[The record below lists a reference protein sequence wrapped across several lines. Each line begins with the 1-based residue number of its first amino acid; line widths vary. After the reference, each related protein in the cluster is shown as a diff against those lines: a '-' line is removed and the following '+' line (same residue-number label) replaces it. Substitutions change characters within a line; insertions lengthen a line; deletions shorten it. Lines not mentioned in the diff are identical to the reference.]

1 MRVPVKMKT
10 LVLLAV
16 VAGACL
22 IPVCELLWAAPRIS
36 ALSAVINFPLKPQFL
51 AMLYAIFTV
60 LASILI
66 FRSFH
71 GSRLPGISKAA
82 PRMLISW
89 LYYSMLFVLNVCIF
103 TLIFSNL
110 ASAAGK

>member
-1 MRVPVKMKT
+1 MKK
-10 LVLLAV
+10 LVLLAII
-16 VAGACL
+16 AGACL
-22 IPVCELLWAAPRIS
+22 IPVCELLWVAPRIS
-36 ALSAVINFPLKPQFL
+36 ALSEIIIFPLKPQFL

-60 LASILI
+60 LASVLI
-66 FRSFH
+66 FISFH

-82 PRMLISW
+82 PMMLISW
-89 LYYSMLFVLNVCIF
+89 LYYSMIVVLNVCIF